1 MRLFRYAAFGAS
13 LGSEIRAVSDIAT
26 HACLLGIL
34 QDLQD
39 YPEHQLERLV
49 FVGPAAIFAAR
60 EDTVAN
66 QLRNIIFAGFT
77 PAPFAYYED
86 EEEEEDEYDS
96 NVEDDNFPFSVVY
109 DGRGHLSLV
118 PEFSNDYE
126 DDPSEV
132 LKRRTL
138 LRQTEIVFEQLL
150 AKYHKIVLQSKCEV
164 FVHNVAAQ
172 HYQLTPENINSGWSF
187 VDSSGLLDI
196 MQAESKSS
204 HEGDDQHLVFVWS
217 SIGSG
222 AVTLEELIN
231 GHKERK
237 NSEPQGDLTP
247 ELFVYFNF
255 PRITVDL
262 LSASVAA
269 NNDRKCRDCGYCCDS
284 DLWWRME
291 YGLNLLQEAA
301 RAKFRVKACLAVDI
315 HLRNDFS
322 KSDLLDIN
330 MPDKVR
336 RLLVRIANK
345 FVPFFYSDNGYKAF
359 VPALKREV
367 PKIKMSKASIDMT
380 KLVSCDYAP
389 LMLF

>member
-1 MRLFRYAAFGAS
+1 MAKLTFVIQAP
-13 LGSEIRAVSDIAT
+13 VSDIAT

-86 EEEEEDEYDS
+86 KEEEEEDEYDS
-96 NVEDDNFPFSVVY
+96 NVEGDNFPFSVVY

-118 PEFSNDYE
+118 PEFYNDYE

-138 LRQTEIVFEQLL
+138 LRQSEIVFEQLL

-255 PRITVDL
+255 PRITIDL

-269 NNDRKCRDCGYCCDS
+269 NNDRKCRDCWYCCDS
-284 DLWWRME
+284 ELWWRME

-322 KSDLLDIN
+322 KSELLDIN

-336 RLLVRIANK
+336 RLLVRTANK

>member
-1 MRLFRYAAFGAS
+1 MAKLTFVIQAP
-13 LGSEIRAVSDIAT
+13 VSDIAT

-237 NSEPQGDLTP
+237 NSESQGDLTP

-284 DLWWRME
+284 ELWWRME

-336 RLLVRIANK
+336 RLLVRTANK

>member
-1 MRLFRYAAFGAS
+1 MAKLTFVIQAP
-13 LGSEIRAVSDIAT
+13 VSDIAT

-96 NVEDDNFPFSVVY
+96 NVEGDNFPFSVVY

-118 PEFSNDYE
+118 PEFYNDCE

-138 LRQTEIVFEQLL
+138 LRQSEIVFEQLL
-150 AKYHKIVLQSKCEV
+150 AKYQKIVLQSKCEV

-255 PRITVDL
+255 PRITIDL

-269 NNDRKCRDCGYCCDS
+269 NNDRKCRDCWYCCDS
-284 DLWWRME
+284 ELWWRME

-322 KSDLLDIN
+322 KSELLDIN

-336 RLLVRIANK
+336 RLLVRTANK

>member
-1 MRLFRYAAFGAS
+1 MAKLTFVIQAP
-13 LGSEIRAVSDIAT
+13 VSDIAT

-86 EEEEEDEYDS
+86 EEEEGDEYDS

-284 DLWWRME
+284 ELWWRME

-336 RLLVRIANK
+336 RLLVRTANK

>member
-1 MRLFRYAAFGAS
+1 MAKLTFVIQAP
-13 LGSEIRAVSDIAT
+13 VSDIAT

-96 NVEDDNFPFSVVY
+96 NVEDDNFPFSVIY

-284 DLWWRME
+284 ELWWRME

>member
-1 MRLFRYAAFGAS
+1 MAKLTFVIQAP
-13 LGSEIRAVSDIAT
+13 VSDIAT

-118 PEFSNDYE
+118 PEFYNDYE

-255 PRITVDL
+255 PRITVDI

-284 DLWWRME
+284 ELWWRME

-322 KSDLLDIN
+322 KSELLDIN

-336 RLLVRIANK
+336 RLLVRTANK

-367 PKIKMSKASIDMT
+367 PKIKMSNLSLRVSFLKSIIE
-380 KLVSCDYAP
+380 CDKYRKT
-389 LMLF
+389 